1 MNKVFTSLNPPEMI
15 TEEIKFFNI
24 KFELALA
31 DKDLLG
37 KVEGKNQIWG
47 GGWRGRVRGEGG
59 GRVELFQNLNS
70 KFFPKLGSLGRL
82 LVDFYVEFSLVT

>member
-1 MNKVFTSLNPPEMI
+1 MNKVFTSLNPPEMT

-24 KFELALA
+24 KFELTLA

-47 GGWRGRVRGEGG
+47 WRGRVGG
-59 GRVELFQNLNS
+59 GESGTVSE
-70 KFFPKLGSLGRL
+70 PKLKILSQTGVFRL
-82 LVDFYVEFSLVT
+82 ETG

>member
-15 TEEIKFFNI
+15 TEDIKCFNI
-24 KFELALA
+24 KFELSLA

-47 GGWRGRVRGEGG
+47 GGWRGRGG
-59 GRVELFQNLNS
+59 SGTVSEL
-70 KFFPKLGSLGRL
+70 KLKILSQTGVFRSA
-82 LVDFYVEFSLVT
+82 VS

>member
-15 TEEIKFFNI
+15 TEDIKFFNI
-24 KFELALA
+24 KFELTLA

-47 GGWRGRVRGEGG
+47 GKGGSVAWEGG
-59 GRVELFQNLNS
+59 VELFQNLNS

-82 LVDFYVEFSLVT
+82 LINFYVAISLVT